1 MESGFWSF
9 GAGHGMGACR
19 TYTKDALMTQ
29 TLENNPAEVVIDSD
43 IVAAVQRVLEGSA
56 EPLTVSKIRTQ
67 LPPRF
72 RTDNLEDI
80 LRRQAAANV
89 LHQYPKY
96 RSQQDR
102 FWDRPMSVHIAA
114 LLRES
119 LQDGALAWSELRRK
133 LPAYAQG
140 QAESILRDEVSGG
153 RLHRHPRTGRGAE
166 RFGLQPPDAR
176 DYLREKLVELF
187 RQMEQLGFTQA
198 QLREGALELLHDEEW
213 ASLPAAATASTT
225 AVEERPAAPAAPQ
238 TQAAEGAPPE
248 TQGSY
253 PPHQGS

>member
-1 MESGFWSF
+1 
-9 GAGHGMGACR
+9 
-19 TYTKDALMTQ
+19 MTQ
-29 TLENNPAEVVIDSD
+29 ALENNPSEVVTDSD
-43 IVAAVQRVLEGSA
+43 VVAAVQRVLEASA
-56 EPLTVSKIRTQ
+56 EPLTVSKIRAQ

-72 RTDNLEDI
+72 RTDNLEEI

-102 FWDRPMSVHIAA
+102 FWDRPMPVHIAA

-119 LQDGALAWSELRRK
+119 LQEGPLAWSELRRK

-140 QAESILRDEVSGG
+140 QAEAILREEVAQG

-166 RFGLQPPDAR
+166 RFGLRPPDAR

-187 RQMEQLGFTQA
+187 RQMEQLGFTQV

-213 ASLPAAATASTT
+213 AS
-225 AVEERPAAPAAPQ
+225 APAARESGTGAAEQAPAPAASQ
-238 TQAAEGAPPE
+238 TQPAAGAATE
-248 TQGSY
+248 SQGSH
-253 PPHQGS
+253 PSHQGS